1 MGIRWQGG
9 GKRKILGCTHGSDNG
24 EREGKRKTQ
33 LCKTLNKALHQPKG
47 QEEEEDKAAQVNKKF
62 TTIFF
67 IHLKCYANTHEV
79 FRGESRRGE
88 RLREREGERVKER
101 GKCIYIESN
110 ICGT

>member
-79 FRGESRRGE
+79 FRGESRGGE